1 MKIAAFSDSH
11 GLLPQIDPVD
21 VVVIAG
27 DISPLQIQRNDVMMS
42 IWFQDEFLRWCKDL
56 PCERVIF
63 TAGNHDFYFYNYAA
77 MRAMIKE
84 SDLKDK
90 VIFLADEKYEYDGK
104 VFYGCPWCTGPLGWA
119 FTDKKV
125 ELFYKLIPNC
135 DILITHQPP
144 KVDALGTSY
153 PGQAWARDFGSKRLL
168 KAIEERNIKY
178 NFCGHIHTGT
188 HNGIEYNG
196 TKFYNVSLLDE
207 SYKNVFP
214 VTYLEI

>member
-27 DISPLQIQRNDVMMS
+27 DISPLRIQRNDVMMS

-63 TAGNHDFYFYNYAA
+63 TAGNHDFYFYNFAA
-77 MRAMIKE
+77 MLAMIKE
-84 SDLKDK
+84 SDLQDK
-90 VIFLADEKYEYDGK
+90 VRYLVNESCEYQGK
-104 VFYGCPWCTGPLGWA
+104 RFFGCPWCEGPEGWA
-119 FTDKKV
+119 FITKDPTETYKYITD
-125 ELFYKLIPNC
+125 C
-135 DILITHQPP
+135 DVLITHQPP
-144 KVDALGTSY
+144 KVDTLGVSY
-153 PGQAWARDFGSKRLL
+153 SGMAWARNFGSKALL
-168 KAIEERNIKY
+168 KIIEQHDIKY

>member
-11 GLLPQIDPVD
+11 GLFPQIDSVD

-27 DISPLQIQRNDVMMS
+27 DISPLRIQRNDVMMS

-56 PCERVIF
+56 PCKRVIF

-84 SDLKDK
+84 IELQDK
-90 VIFLADEKYEYDGK
+90 VIYLVNESCEYQGK
-104 VFYGCPWCTGPLGWA
+104 KFFGCPWCEGPEGWA
-119 FTDKKV
+119 FITEDPTDT
-125 ELFYKLIPNC
+125 YKYITDC
-135 DILITHQPP
+135 DVLITHQPP
-144 KVDALGTSY
+144 KVETLGTSY
-153 PGQAWARDFGSKRLL
+153 PGQSWARNFGSKELL
-168 KAIEERNIKY
+168 KIIEQRDIKY

-188 HNGIEYNG
+188 HNGIEHND

-207 SYKNVFP
+207 GYKNVFP